1 LSRLA
6 YDLESV
12 ISPMLAAALLT
23 VMSFHNLFAGTAVSF
38 LASAALVVSVSLPKM
53 RALTVKRSIYE
64 KRRADMRIL
73 KTPRLRGLLA
83 LNMAVAA
90 ASAMVIVNTVV
101 LVQADFGLSQRS
113 TAIALAF
120 FGVGSMVSALVLP
133 RLLDKMRD
141 RIPMLVGAA
150 LLVIGLGLGIFLK
163 DYFTLVVLWALL
175 GVGYSLLSG
184 GRRCAAHQRRK
195 TDPRYLPLN
204 LHCRIHAGW

>member
-1 LSRLA
+1 
-6 YDLESV
+6 
-12 ISPMLAAALLT
+12 MLAAALLT
-23 VMSFHNLFAGTAVSF
+23 VMSFHNLFAGTAVGF

-53 RALTVKRSIYE
+53 RALTVKRSIYD
-64 KRRADMRIL
+64 KTTRGMRIFL

-101 LVQADFGLSQRS
+101 LVQADFGFSQRS

-133 RLLDKMRD
+133 APRQNERPHADACGDRAFSDWTWAGYFPEGLL
-141 RIPMLVGAA
+141 
-150 LLVIGLGLGIFLK
+150 
-163 DYFTLVVLWALL
+163 TLVVLWALL
-175 GVGYSLLSG
+175 GVGYSLSQTPVVAC
-184 GRRCAAHQRRK
+184 CAAHQRRK
-195 TDPRYLPLN
+195 TDRRCLPLS